1 MATEKVQESLLLKE
15 PMKVA
20 ELPHKE
26 VILVEDK
33 SQSKSENIVKE
44 DDEENSMD
52 ISMEP
57 SDVISPDNKT

>member
-1 MATEKVQESLLLKE
+1 MATEKATDSLLLKE

-20 ELPHKE
+20 EVPHKE
-26 VILVEDK
+26 IILVEDK
-33 SQSKSENIVKE
+33 SQSKSDNTVKE

-57 SDVISPDNKT
+57 TDVISPDNKT